1 MGVGVQFLK
10 STKKIMKV
18 AVIDYGM
25 GNIQSLSNS
34 LEYLGAE
41 VYVTSKHE
49 ELQNFSTFFLPGVG
63 SFKLAVDNLKKLNLF
78 DEIKNQVLI
87 KKKKILGICLGMQLL
102 GNSSTENGFSE
113 GLKFLNNNVTKFNDE
128 KKFSLRIP
136 HVGFN
141 NLSQISKNFD
151 LFKNI
156 NELDNFYFV
165 HSYKMRLN
173 SNNKTFA
180 CCNYEIEFLAA
191 FQRENIFGVQF
202 HPEKSQSS
210 GLVLLRN
217 FLNL

>member
-1 MGVGVQFLK
+1 
-10 STKKIMKV
+10 MKV

-41 VYVTSKHE
+41 VHVTSKHE
-49 ELQNFSTFFLPGVG
+49 ELKNFSTFFLPGVG

-113 GLKFLNNNVTKFNDE
+113 GLKFLNNNVTQFNEE

>member
-1 MGVGVQFLK
+1 
-10 STKKIMKV
+10 MKV
-18 AVIDYGM
+18 AIIDYGM

-41 VYVTSKHE
+41 VHVTSKHE

-113 GLKFLNNNVTKFNDE
+113 GLKFLNNNVTKFNEE

-141 NLSQISKNFD
+141 NLSQISENFD
-151 LFKNI
+151 LFNKI

-180 CCNYEIEFLAA
+180 CCDYEIEFLAA

>member
-1 MGVGVQFLK
+1 
-10 STKKIMKV
+10 MKV
-18 AVIDYGM
+18 AIIDYGM

-41 VYVTSKHE
+41 VHVTSKHE
-49 ELQNFSTFFLPGVG
+49 ELKNFSTFFLPGVG

-113 GLKFLNNNVTKFNDE
+113 GLKFLNNNVTKFNEE

>member
-1 MGVGVQFLK
+1 
-10 STKKIMKV
+10 MKV

-41 VYVTSKHE
+41 VHVTSKHK
-49 ELQNFSTFFLPGVG
+49 ELKNFSTFFLPGVG

>member
-1 MGVGVQFLK
+1 
-10 STKKIMKV
+10 MKV
-18 AVIDYGM
+18 AIIDYGM

-41 VYVTSKHE
+41 VHVTSKHE

-113 GLKFLNNNVTKFNDE
+113 GLKFLNNNVTKFNEE

-141 NLSQISKNFD
+141 NLSQISENFD
-151 LFKNI
+151 LFNKI

>member
-78 DEIKNQVLI
+78 DEIKNQLLI

>member
-1 MGVGVQFLK
+1 
-10 STKKIMKV
+10 MKV

-41 VYVTSKHE
+41 VHVTSKHE
-49 ELQNFSTFFLPGVG
+49 ELKNFSTFFLPGVG

-173 SNNKTFA
+173 S
-180 CCNYEIEFLAA
+180 
-191 FQRENIFGVQF
+191 
-202 HPEKSQSS
+202 
-210 GLVLLRN
+210 
-217 FLNL
+217 

>member
-1 MGVGVQFLK
+1 M
-10 STKKIMKV
+10 KI
-18 AVIDYGM
+18 AIIDYGM
-25 GNIQSLSNS
+25 GNIKSLSNA
-34 LEYLGAE
+34 LEHLEAD
-41 VYVTSKHE
+41 VHITNKPE
-49 ELQNFSTFFLPGVG
+49 ELKNFSTFFLPGVG

-113 GLKFLNNNVTKFNDE
+113 GLKLIDNNVNKFDEE

-141 NLSQISKNFD
+141 NLSQISKNFN
-151 LFKNI
+151 LFDKLS
-156 NELDNFYFV
+156 ESDNFYFV
-165 HSYKMRLN
+165 HSYKMKLQ
-173 SNNKTFA
+173 SDNKVFA

-191 FQRENIFGVQF
+191 FQKENIFGVQF

-210 GLVLLRN
+210 GLVLIGN
-217 FLNL
+217 FLKL